1 MLFYSFLQLNN
12 ISSVHR
18 HFSCFHLS
26 DIVTSCYYM
35 YIRDKFSFKH
45 HVSFLLVV
53 YLGIKLLV
61 QVGILCVVFGSPPK
75 CFPQWSRHVIFS
87 TNYKGFLNFTLRYS
101 HLPFP
106 FFFSRLSTAV
116 GVAEDFAGACICNS
130 PFMSDADLLL
140 MCLLS
145 SCMSPKGL
153 VTVSLASI
161 GPLIPVLETN
171 ILYLVLNEVVVI
183 LELKVFF
190 IYSY

>member
-1 MLFYSFLQLNN
+1 
-12 ISSVHR
+12 
-18 HFSCFHLS
+18 
-26 DIVTSCYYM
+26 M

-106 FFFSRLSTAV
+106 SFPTTDHGSGCGGGFRWGL
-116 GVAEDFAGACICNS
+116 
-130 PFMSDADLLL
+130 DL
-140 MCLLS
+140 
-145 SCMSPKGL
+145 
-153 VTVSLASI
+153 
-161 GPLIPVLETN
+161 
-171 ILYLVLNEVVVI
+171 
-183 LELKVFF
+183 
-190 IYSY
+190 